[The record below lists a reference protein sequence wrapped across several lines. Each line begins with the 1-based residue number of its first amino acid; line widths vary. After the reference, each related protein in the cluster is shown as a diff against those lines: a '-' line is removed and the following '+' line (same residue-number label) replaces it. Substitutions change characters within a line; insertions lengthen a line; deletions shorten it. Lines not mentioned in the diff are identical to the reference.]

1 MTTNEDNAI
10 IEFDATPEQQAW
22 VLNRTLGSE
31 IRTWRECEAWSLEQA
46 AQKLGISR
54 QALHQYET
62 GKKLPS
68 VEQTIRLAEGL
79 GAVPEMWLVYRIE
92 TELKSVGYAVDS
104 FKIHKAS

>member
-1 MTTNEDNAI
+1 MTTNPSHDLVDFDNL
-10 IEFDATPEQQAW
+10 PEQKSW

-31 IRTWRECEAWSLEQA
+31 IRAWRECEDWSLEQA
-46 AQKLGISR
+46 AKRLGISR

-79 GAVPEMWLVYRIE
+79 GAMAEMWLIYRIE
-92 TELKSVGYAVDS
+92 TELKAVGYTVEQL
-104 FKIHKAS
+104 KIHKAS